1 MVKLLRMKMM
11 LLLLWMVGAGTSA
24 WAEEVTFTFNTDD
37 GIKALGISKPD
48 ASMGTSLSSTADY
61 VLGDVT
67 MNITHGGTDTRVF
80 NSNGTLDLRVYKNG
94 GSLTFTAQDNITKIV
109 LAGKTVKNFTAA
121 TGSFSS
127 GTWTGSATSVTL
139 TASGT
144 NNINTITVTYTATT
158 VSDPVDPTIV
168 VKNAEVTYGSTFTV
182 DDELIVGGPITVTS
196 SNENVATVSGLVIT
210 PVAVGTTTITVS
222 TAANSAYNAGSATF
236 TLTVTA
242 PAGQTTAPT
251 ASNIFKESF
260 SESTGSLESFSGND
274 GNGTFKSDVSG
285 WSTQASYGANGSA
298 KFGSSKNKGSATTPS
313 INVVSGSTYN
323 LTFKAAPWASETST
337 MNITVSGGTISG
349 ISSGNMT
356 TAAWND
362 YSTTITATSAT
373 LTITFTASN
382 NRFFLDD
389 VVVASAAGAAI
400 TAKLNDKGYATFC
413 SEYPLDFTDAEANGY
428 SAWQITNIDND
439 NQITFSQITGSV
451 KGGTGIFLKGEAD
464 ATVTL
469 TSADSSNELTNNLL
483 EGTLAPTYVETGK
496 YYGLSGN
503 SFVKVNA
510 GTVPAGKALID
521 ADWIT
526 ESANGARFTFVFTES
541 TGIETVKT
549 TMGQGKVFD
558 LQGRRVYTPGKG
570 MYIVDG
576 KKMIMK

>member
-1 MVKLLRMKMM
+1 
-11 LLLLWMVGAGTSA
+11 
-24 WAEEVTFTFNTDD
+24 
-37 GIKALGISKPD
+37 
-48 ASMGTSLSSTADY
+48 
-61 VLGDVT
+61 

-168 VKNAEVTYGSTFTV
+168 VENAEVTYGSTFTV

-242 PAGQTTAPT
+242 PAGQATAAPSAAT
-251 ASNIFKESF
+251 IFEETFAQCGGTGGNDDQWSGSIASNELKADNNGWTF
-260 SESTGSLESFSGND
+260 SNGS
-274 GNGTFKSDVSG
+274 
-285 WSTQASYGANGSA
+285 GANACG
-298 KFGSSKNKGSATTPS
+298 KFGSGSKKGSATTPALGTAGTLTLS
-313 INVVSGSTYN
+313 FRAGAWNGSSEGTTLKLSVS
-323 LTFKAAPWASETST
+323 E
-337 MNITVSGGTISG
+337 GTISPE
-349 ISSGNMT
+349 SV
-356 TAAWND
+356 
-362 YSTTITATSAT
+362 T
-373 LTITFTASN
+373 LTKATFNTFTATISN
-382 NRFFLDD
+382 ATADTKITFEAANASSNRFFLDD
-389 VVVASAAGAAI
+389 VVVSSEGSAI
-400 TAKLNDKGYATFC
+400 TAKLNASGFATFC
-413 SEYPLDFTDAEANGY
+413 SQYPLDFTNAEGY
-428 SAWQITNIDND
+428 TAWQITNIDND

-451 KGGTGIFLKGEAD
+451 KGGTGIFLKGEAGQ
-464 ATVTL
+464 TVTL
-469 TSADSSNELTNNLL
+469 TSADSSNELGGNML
-483 EGTLAPTYVETGK
+483 EGTLAPKYVGANE

-521 ADWIT
+521 AEWIT